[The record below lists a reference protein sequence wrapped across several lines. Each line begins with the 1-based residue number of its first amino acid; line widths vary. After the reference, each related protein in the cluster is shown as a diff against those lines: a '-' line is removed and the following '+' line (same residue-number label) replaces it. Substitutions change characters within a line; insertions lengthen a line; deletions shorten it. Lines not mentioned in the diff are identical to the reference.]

1 MKKITLFS
9 IKLAIF
15 SVFLFSLLSIPIAN
29 AATTTVRIFEPT
41 HRQSDGRFIDDDLTA
56 LLTANGALGK
66 LIFQPTS
73 GSRIWQIDA
82 AVLEEITAMSKGYTL
97 LSGEAPQGVA
107 IAQGW
112 LQQLLVVTANEPVT
126 ALPFGN
132 PSGYWI
138 HRLAPHDQNYI
149 LVAGQQHLQLLLGR
163 PVLRSTMYPEN
174 KYFKIDPAITEAFK
188 SASAD
193 LQLVAI
199 YLSSTQLEEIKLRS
213 ASIFARE
220 IDPSRR
226 DFLARNITSESYVLV
241 HNIRVIPG
249 RFTVT
254 ASKQKLPITV
264 VNDFLNSAK
273 VQLRVSALNSKV
285 VVGEIPPLVLAPKS
299 KTQVLVPIEVLTS
312 GTSALAIDAI
322 SMKGDLLGDS
332 VLFPL
337 KLSVINPVATWIT
350 TGAGI
355 TLFLAAVIQSIRRI
369 RRRRS

>member
-1 MKKITLFS
+1 MKKISLFAIKLTVFS
-9 IKLAIF
+9 I
-15 SVFLFSLLSIPIAN
+15 FLFPLLSLPIAN

-56 LLTANGALGK
+56 SLAANGALGK
-66 LIFQPTS
+66 LIFQASS
-73 GSRIWQIDA
+73 GSHIWQIDA

-107 IAQGW
+107 IAQSW
-112 LQQLLVVTANEPVT
+112 LQQLLVVTANAPVT
-126 ALPFGN
+126 AL

-138 HRLAPHDQNYI
+138 HRLAPHDQNYF

-163 PVLRSTMYPEN
+163 PVLRSANYPEN

-188 SASAD
+188 NASAD

-220 IDPSRR
+220 LDPSRR
-226 DFLARNITSESYVLV
+226 DFLARNLTSESYDLV

-273 VQLRVSALNSKV
+273 VQLRVSSLNSKV

-355 TLFLAAVIQSIRRI
+355 TLFVAAVIQSIRRI